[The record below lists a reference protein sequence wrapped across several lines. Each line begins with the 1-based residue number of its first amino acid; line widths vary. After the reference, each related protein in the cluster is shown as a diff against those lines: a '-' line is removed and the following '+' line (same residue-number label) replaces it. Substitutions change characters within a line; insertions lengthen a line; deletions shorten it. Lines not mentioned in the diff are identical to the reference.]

1 MGNQPSAPPPS
12 APPPPP
18 PPAPPIPEECDM
30 DCQRNK
36 RLADLKT
43 ALNLATENKD
53 TDPEAYERAR
63 IAYNTQL
70 QGQGWLVGEKQRIA
84 KQEVE
89 PVLTKYNSQYGSLK
103 AQQQTQGVFKTLE
116 DALTAQV
123 GADKQSNMFLKKQ
136 QMMERD
142 AALRLDRLNQLGAP
156 AGPLTNWL
164 GIGIDFVI
172 TILALVLLFLIFTK
186 MSVIMSLFSGTKDEI
201 LPGSSG

>member
-18 PPAPPIPEECDM
+18 PPAPPIPAECDM

-89 PVLTKYNSQYGSLK
+89 PTLTKYNSQYGSLK

-123 GADKQSNMFLKKQ
+123 GADEESNMFLKKQ

-156 AGPLTNWL
+156 AGPLINWL

-186 MSVIMSLFSGTKDEI
+186 MNVIMSLFSGTRDEI

>member
-18 PPAPPIPEECDM
+18 PPAPPIPAECDM

-89 PVLTKYNSQYGSLK
+89 PTLTKYNSQYGSLK

-123 GADKQSNMFLKKQ
+123 GADEESNMFLKKQ

-164 GIGIDFVI
+164 GIGIDFLI

-186 MSVIMSLFSGTKDEI
+186 MNVIMSLFSGTKDEI